1 MSNPFSALIST
12 IANDIGGGPAG
23 GDLFSGVANII
34 TSPLQMQTSLAS
46 GLLGTASSVS
56 SGVGS
61 VASTGA
67 SLLSSSTIDYLLIGV
82 GIVVL
87 FKTMNKK

>member
-1 MSNPFSALIST
+1 
-12 IANDIGGGPAG
+12 
-23 GDLFSGVANII
+23 
-34 TSPLQMQTSLAS
+34 MQTSLAS